1 MKKLLFVLFALMF
14 TLSSKAQ
21 NPTNCSSLFVYTING
36 NTVSFV
42 PAVIGDSATTRH
54 LWYLGD
60 GRVSDTRRPVIT
72 YAQCGTYTVKH
83 VFKVLNN
90 VGVVICADS
99 TTVPVIIPCQQW
111 CELTANFNFTVQP
124 SSNGTTV
131 VNFTN
136 TSTNLLAT
144 DSCFWN
150 FGDGTTAIGASPS
163 HTYPANGVYTVCLR
177 IKRNPPSAGLAP
189 CVREICKPVAVAN
202 IYSCNIRPNFVKIP
216 SPTVPL
222 RALFTNTTPVLSAN
236 TATAQWIFG
245 DGTTATTWNVEH
257 TYPAPGRYRVCL
269 KVFYGNNCISDIC
282 DSVTIEQPRVIR
294 CDSVF
299 VRIATRR
306 EPTQPNRVFFYTT
319 NNVPVTQETW
329 TITPL
334 GGQNVSVVT
343 YNQINPVHTFT
354 MPGSYRVCLRAV
366 TLGNCVKEMCD
377 TIQVGASSNLCE
389 LTAYPNPAQSQVS
402 VYVNLTQPRLINA
415 ILFNSQFTQV
425 GSISQWG
432 TVGNN
437 QVSFNIGAL
446 PAGPYIIR
454 VTAGDRICFAR
465 FSKM

>member
-1 MKKLLFVLFALMF
+1 MKKLLFVLFALVF

-90 VGVVICADS
+90 VGAVICADS

-177 IKRNPPSAGLAP
+177 I
-189 CVREICKPVAVAN
+189 
-202 IYSCNIRPNFVKIP
+202 
-216 SPTVPL
+216 
-222 RALFTNTTPVLSAN
+222 
-236 TATAQWIFG
+236 
-245 DGTTATTWNVEH
+245 
-257 TYPAPGRYRVCL
+257 
-269 KVFYGNNCISDIC
+269 
-282 DSVTIEQPRVIR
+282 
-294 CDSVF
+294 
-299 VRIATRR
+299 
-306 EPTQPNRVFFYTT
+306 
-319 NNVPVTQETW
+319 
-329 TITPL
+329 
-334 GGQNVSVVT
+334 
-343 YNQINPVHTFT
+343 
-354 MPGSYRVCLRAV
+354 
-366 TLGNCVKEMCD
+366 
-377 TIQVGASSNLCE
+377 
-389 LTAYPNPAQSQVS
+389 
-402 VYVNLTQPRLINA
+402 
-415 ILFNSQFTQV
+415 
-425 GSISQWG
+425 
-432 TVGNN
+432 
-437 QVSFNIGAL
+437 
-446 PAGPYIIR
+446 
-454 VTAGDRICFAR
+454 
-465 FSKM
+465 